1 MVFIRFDVLL
11 QVAGDAGSDRQESL
25 ILSIRANPIPE
36 INEAM
41 LGIIEKYTYV
51 SDWKVSNLNVFK
63 SCLYWEGD

>member
-63 SCLYWEGD
+63 SCLY